1 MCRETAVLAVVG
13 GVVRSLVRIPKGGWV
28 VLIVVPS
35 SGQPF
40 SALLAFHGG
49 CLCDGGMT
57 EVCDGGCDGDG
68 RRDVNLRS
76 ERDQGSQVELD
87 ICKWQAAVVCS
98 FGEAQGYSVCSLQR

>member
-1 MCRETAVLAVVG
+1 MCRETALLLLAVVG

-28 VLIVVPS
+28 VLIGVPS

-68 RRDVNLRS
+68 P
-76 ERDQGSQVELD
+76 
-87 ICKWQAAVVCS
+87 
-98 FGEAQGYSVCSLQR
+98 SVT

>member
-1 MCRETAVLAVVG
+1 MCRETASLLLAVVG

-49 CLCDGGMT
+49 CPL
-57 EVCDGGCDGDG
+57 
-68 RRDVNLRS
+68 
-76 ERDQGSQVELD
+76 
-87 ICKWQAAVVCS
+87 
-98 FGEAQGYSVCSLQR
+98 